1 MEVALCGCD
10 PFPCV
15 ESGQYDQRAVKEDG
29 PRAEVIWQ
37 GHVSYSGC
45 KARWGDGRL
54 VIVSGQDWE
63 SPMQLTVK
71 GKNTTVPEKVRT
83 RAERK
88 LAKLQRFDNRILAMD
103 VEFSEERNPRV
114 ADPHR
119 VEVTLTTKSGLV
131 RAHANAIDPAA
142 AVDQVIDRLE
152 RQVKK
157 LKGRRVDR
165 TQHADGVKAIPP
177 LPPEPLEDAPAA
189 PRSAGQEPEGP
200 VGGDETDQAKVV
212 YRRPDGVSGP
222 DEPEP

>member
-1 MEVALCGCD
+1 
-10 PFPCV
+10 
-15 ESGQYDQRAVKEDG
+15 
-29 PRAEVIWQ
+29 
-37 GHVSYSGC
+37 
-45 KARWGDGRL
+45 
-54 VIVSGQDWE
+54 
-63 SPMQLTVK
+63 MQLTVK

-88 LAKLQRFDNRILAMD
+88 LAKLQRFDDRILAMD

-142 AVDQVIDRLE
+142 AVDQVVDRLE

-165 TQHADGVKAIPP
+165 TQHAEGVKAIPP
-177 LPPEPLEDAPAA
+177 LPPDALDDGPGA
-189 PRSAGQEPEGP
+189 PTSAGQDEDGP
-200 VGGDETDQAKVV
+200 VDADETDQAKVV
-212 YRRPDGVSGP
+212 YRPPDGVSGP

>member
-1 MEVALCGCD
+1 
-10 PFPCV
+10 
-15 ESGQYDQRAVKEDG
+15 
-29 PRAEVIWQ
+29 
-37 GHVSYSGC
+37 
-45 KARWGDGRL
+45 
-54 VIVSGQDWE
+54 
-63 SPMQLTVK
+63 MQLTVK

-88 LAKLQRFDNRILAMD
+88 LAKLQRFDDRILAMD

-142 AVDQVIDRLE
+142 AVDQVVDRLE

-165 TQHADGVKAIPP
+165 TQHAEGVKAIPP
-177 LPPEPLEDAPAA
+177 LPPDALDDGPGA
-189 PRSAGQEPEGP
+189 PTSAGQDKDGP
-200 VGGDETDQAKVV
+200 VDADETDQAKVV
-212 YRRPDGVSGP
+212 YRPPDGVSGP